1 MSDHPA
7 KRPQFHFSISD
18 MLVENASYVPHSSFP
33 TDVAT
38 ALRES
43 QQVNLFFDVGFV
55 QQGRLQIC
63 LSKKE
68 AGKLFIDIFVALRFG
83 KDVPKLPL
91 AEISEAT
98 QKSPS
103 PEASKLSYN
112 LPSDERPET
121 PSEPSPTD
129 LS

>member
-55 QQGRLQIC
+55 QQGKLQIC
-63 LSKKE
+63 LSREE
-68 AGKLFIDIFVALRFG
+68 AGKLFIDIFDIFVALRCG
-83 KDVPKLPL
+83 KYAPKLP
-91 AEISEAT
+91 
-98 QKSPS
+98 PS

-112 LPSDERPET
+112 LPSDEGPET